1 MERNQKREQIKVEKK
16 TYLMVALL
24 IILLVSGGIYAYTYT
39 SAIGTIGTSAP
50 TGDIATVNATPVQP
64 DWNDVLTT
72 VNEDIIFR
80 PVAAGDETEI
90 KSQYPDSGEHW
101 SKVDE
106 ATSDNDT
113 TYVYTPSLA
122 WEEDLYNT
130 ANHSTQTAGGDIQY
144 VEVFMV
150 ARAVL
155 SADQVSAYIHIKTNG
170 AEHNGPTENL
180 TTSYA
185 TYSYQ
190 WVDNPQSGSSWT
202 WNEIDN
208 LQTGLGMREAGVA
221 KDSRCTQV
229 FTNVNFDAPELNG
242 NTPTDDLFEIA
253 VDDGYTGNLQVR
265 VYLTNTDALLKAYER
280 LSMYLY
286 LESSEEAG
294 ETPDYQIMN
303 LQNGIA
309 TFNLVGISG
318 GSYTLS
324 VTGGTY
330 QLFSREVSEWE
341 AGWAVA
347 PELYCEAEQR

>member
-1 MERNQKREQIKVEKK
+1 MEKK
-16 TYLMVALL
+16 FYLLIALL
-24 IILLVSGGIYAYTYT
+24 VILLVSGGMYAYTYT
-39 SAIGTIGTSAP
+39 TAFGTIGTSTP
-50 TGDIATVNATPVQP
+50 TGDIATVNATPSQP
-64 DWNDVLTT
+64 DWDDVLTT

-80 PVAAGDETEI
+80 PVGAGDETEI

-101 SKVDE
+101 AKVDE
-106 ATSDNDT
+106 TTSDNDT
-113 TYVYTPSLA
+113 TYVYTPSNA

-130 ANHSTQTAGGDIQY
+130 ANHSTQTVGGDIQY

-150 ARAVL
+150 ARAAL
-155 SADQVSAYIHIKTNG
+155 SADQDSAYIHIKTNG
-170 AEHNGPTENL
+170 FEHNGATENL

-185 TYSYQ
+185 IYSNQ
-190 WVDNPQSGSSWT
+190 WIDNPQSGSSWN

-208 LQTGLGMREAGVA
+208 LQTGIGIREAGVG
-221 KDSRCTQV
+221 KDSLCTQV
-229 FTNVNFDAPELNG
+229 YTNVNFDAPELNG
-242 NTPTDDLFEIA
+242 NTPTGDLFEID
-253 VDDGYTGNLQVR
+253 VDSNYTGNLQVR
-265 VYLTNTDALLKAYER
+265 VYLTNTDALLKAYDS

-303 LQNGIA
+303 LQNGTV

-341 AGWAVA
+341 TGWAVT